1 MAQFQGKT
9 AFTVALRFGAK
20 SCDAAVTALRERCGN
35 PAAQPAQSRPLLQPA
50 DADAVAV
57 VGGIVLPVADGFL
70 RRCKTAV
77 LITAKQRGMGA
88 ETVRQRK
95 IKAAVAAVV
104 AVGAVGFAVVV
115 AVMLERCVK
124 LACRRKTQA
133 VRCLKADAVRQ
144 HIGGDAAVVFRFAV
158 KFAAAGKLC
167 LVKRQ

>member
-1 MAQFQGKT
+1 M
-9 AFTVALRFGAK
+9 
-20 SCDAAVTALRERCGN
+20 
-35 PAAQPAQSRPLLQPA
+35 
-50 DADAVAV
+50 AV

-70 RRCKTAV
+70 RRYKTAV

-133 VRCLKADAVRQ
+133 VRCLQADAVRQ

-167 LVKRQ
+167 LVKRQQAESLPAIAPLPAEIGAAECVVICRFAVEK